1 MENLNI
7 EETKSTPEVIG
18 DAVNGTLKIK
28 GNCFP
33 ENSLSFFDKV
43 NNWIDSVPT
52 DLPSFSLDCELNYIA
67 SSSVMHFFKIMQKI
81 EDLFPVENIEIKWKY
96 EIDDEDIQKLG
107 EEFSK
112 LTKSKVELIPLE
124 V

>member
-18 DAVNGTLKIK
+18 DNVNGTLKIK

-33 ENSLSFFDKV
+33 ENSLSFFDTI
-43 NNWIDSVPT
+43 NNWIDSVPS

>member
-18 DAVNGTLKIK
+18 DVANGTLKIK

-43 NNWIDSVPT
+43 NNWIDSVPSN
-52 DLPSFSLDCELNYIA
+52 LPSFSLDCELNYIA

-112 LTKSKVELIPLE
+112 LTKSKVELIALE

>member
-43 NNWIDSVPT
+43 NNWST
-52 DLPSFSLDCELNYIA
+52 SARATSFEMRSGG
-67 SSSVMHFFKIMQKI
+67 SF
-81 EDLFPVENIEIKWKY
+81 
-96 EIDDEDIQKLG
+96 DDK
-107 EEFSK
+107 
-112 LTKSKVELIPLE
+112 
-124 V
+124 